1 MYRNRIRCIV
11 KDEDI
16 VATRGNS
23 GPTFNMKK
31 TNCEAFKD
39 RVGRSAPKISQLC
52 VICNYSVISQ
62 YIWTYY
68 ISN

>member
-1 MYRNRIRCIV
+1 MHF

-31 TNCEAFKD
+31 KRIVKQEMFITLGPLN
-39 RVGRSAPKISQLC
+39 GTHLMLIG
-52 VICNYSVISQ
+52 I
-62 YIWTYY
+62 
-68 ISN
+68 